1 MLETDLDFK
10 HWTIVFILSLH
21 IFTIPAV
28 PLDLANIRRWN
39 HDWKKTGFC
48 PLTVFWRGKYVGCA
62 TCWSDADLYL
72 AQTCQSSHT
81 RKQERGLGWARVQNL
96 LNIRWKELLHAR
108 HACKIGATDIR
119 DLPHISLYSRPKIQ
133 SSNLR
138 GKKPGLSMWSTAK
151 TISQKVFW
159 HTNFLRWRCLAGRP
173 CVCGGTINQ

>member
-81 RKQERGLGWARVQNL
+81 RTQERGLGWARVQNL
-96 LNIRWKELLHAR
+96 LNIRWKELLHAG

-119 DLPHISLYSRPKIQ
+119 DLPHISLYSRPKF
-133 SSNLR
+133 SLR
-138 GKKPGLSMWSTAK
+138 VYEERSLVCQCDLQ
-151 TISQKVFW
+151 QKRS
-159 HTNFLRWRCLAGRP
+159 NFLRRCLAGRP
-173 CVCGGTINQ
+173 CVCGIPNQSRNNKS